1 MSTTSRPR
9 PRTRDARSAPPGRA
23 PRTAVV
29 VGAGMVGLATAWHLQ
44 EQGVEVTVV
53 DREGVAAGSS
63 WGNAGWLTPGMA
75 MPLADPSLWTY
86 GPRALLDPAAPLHVP
101 LRFDP
106 RLWSF
111 FARFMAHATQRRW
124 DHAMAALTPIDRVAL
139 DAFDELAA
147 GGSLGHGVEAGTTP
161 GPFTVAFEHV
171 REARPF
177 LRELEHVAAA
187 GQTVPVRR
195 VEAGERAHQ
204 LTDRVSTVYALEG
217 QRFLEPGP
225 FVHAL
230 ADSVRARG
238 GRILT
243 GLEVLDVEPGRLGAC
258 VYARAVHP
266 DAAAHPALVGATPGS
281 GAARAGATTG
291 RSDAVGPG
299 AAEPRRAG
307 SPTEREEGVVLRGD
321 AVVLATGAWLPT
333 LAAPL
338 GVRTRVQAGRG
349 YSFTVKTDEP
359 VETPIYLPA
368 RRVACTPYQGRFRI
382 AGTMEFRSPD
392 EPLQPRRIEAI
403 LASVR
408 HLFQGVDL
416 DDRHDEWVGSRPVTP
431 DGLPLVG
438 ATRTPGVY
446 VAGGHGMWG
455 IVLGPATGR
464 ALAHLVTTGETPDEI
479 RPFDPL
485 R

>member
-1 MSTTSRPR
+1 MSDAAPR
-9 PRTRDARSAPPGRA
+9 PGATRPATGRTPV
-23 PRTAVV
+23 RTAVV

-75 MPLADPSLWTY
+75 MPLADPTLWTY
-86 GPRALLDPAAPLHVP
+86 GPRALLDPSAPLHVP

-111 FARFMAHATQRRW
+111 FARFMSHATQRRW
-124 DHAMAALTPIDRVAL
+124 DRAMAALTPIDLLAL
-139 DAFDELAA
+139 DAFDELAD
-147 GGSLGHGVEAGTTP
+147 GGTGGHGVEARTTA

-177 LRELEHVAAA
+177 VRELQHVAEA
-187 GQTVPVRR
+187 GQSVPLRR

-204 LTDRVSTVYALEG
+204 LTDRVSTVLALEG

-243 GLEVLDVEPGRLGAC
+243 GLDVLDIEQGRLGA
-258 VYARAVHP
+258 AVLTRP
-266 DAAAHPALVGATPGS
+266 AH
-281 GAARAGATTG
+281 
-291 RSDAVGPG
+291 
-299 AAEPRRAG
+299 RAG
-307 SPTEREEGVVLRGD
+307 SVAGDAARGPAETRFPAVQREEGAVLRGD
-321 AVVLATGAWLPT
+321 AVVLATGAWLPA
-333 LAAPL
+333 LAAAH

-349 YSFTVKTDEP
+349 YSFTAKTDEP

-368 RRVACTPYQGRFRI
+368 RRVACTPYQGRLRI
-382 AGTMEFRSPD
+382 AGTMEFRGPD
-392 EPLQPRRIEAI
+392 EPLQTRRIDAI

-455 IVLGPATGR
+455 MVLGPATGR
-464 ALAHLVTTGETPDEI
+464 ALARLVTTGQTPDEI
-479 RPFDPL
+479 RAFDPL

>member
-9 PRTRDARSAPPGRA
+9 PRSRDARSAPPGRA

-106 RLWSF
+106 RLWTF
-111 FARFMAHATQRRW
+111 FARFMAHATQARW
-124 DHAMAALTPIDRVAL
+124 DRAMAALTPIDRVAL

-161 GPFTVAFEHV
+161 GPFTVAFEHE

-225 FVHAL
+225 YVHAL

-238 GRILT
+238 GTILT
-243 GLEVLDVEPGRLGAC
+243 GLDVLDVEPGRLGAC
-258 VYARAVHP
+258 VFARAVHP
-266 DAAAHPALVGATPGS
+266 DAARHPALVGAGASSGS
-281 GAARAGATTG
+281 GA
-291 RSDAVGPG
+291 SDGVGPDAG
-299 AAEPRRAG
+299 VPRRAG
-307 SPTEREEGVVLRGD
+307 SPADREEGVVLRGD
-321 AVVLATGAWLPT
+321 AVVLATGAWLPSLT
-333 LAAPL
+333 APL

-368 RRVACTPYQGRFRI
+368 RRVACTPYQGRFRV
-382 AGTMEFRSPD
+382 AGTMEFRGPD

-438 ATRTPGVY
+438 ATRTRGVY

-455 IVLGPATGR
+455 MVLGPATGR

-479 RPFDPL
+479 RAFDPL

>member
-1 MSTTSRPR
+1 MSSRRTLSTRAPR
-9 PRTRDARSAPPGRA
+9 PA

-44 EQGVEVTVV
+44 ERGVQVTVL

-106 RLWSF
+106 RLWTF
-111 FARFMAHATQRRW
+111 LARFMSHATQRRW
-124 DHAMAALTPIDRVAL
+124 DRAMAALTPIDRVAL

-147 GGSLGHGVEAGTTP
+147 GGAAGHPVDARTTP
-161 GPFTVAFEHV
+161 GPFTIAFEHE

-187 GQTVPVRR
+187 GQQVPVRR
-195 VEAGERAHQ
+195 VEAGERAPQ
-204 LTDRVSTVYALEG
+204 LTDRVTTVLALEG

-238 GRILT
+238 GRVVP
-243 GLEVLDVEPGRLGAC
+243 GAEV
-258 VYARAVHP
+258 RAVRS
-266 DAAAHPALVGATPGS
+266 D
-281 GAARAGATTG
+281 RTTG
-291 RSDAVGPG
+291 GGDRSGVSLRVVGP
-299 AAEPRRAG
+299 
-307 SPTEREEGVVLRGD
+307 EGESVVDAD
-321 AVVLATGAWLPT
+321 AVVLATGAWLPR

-349 YSFTVKTDEP
+349 YSFTVKTDSP
-359 VETPIYLPA
+359 VETPVYLPA
-368 RRVACTPYQGRFRI
+368 RRVACTPYQGRLRI
-382 AGTMEFRSPD
+382 AGTMEFRGPD
-392 EPLQPRRIEAI
+392 EPFQPRRVEAI

-416 DDRHDEWVGSRPVTP
+416 DERHDEWVGSRPVTP

-438 ATRTPGVY
+438 ATRAPGVY

-464 ALAHLVTTGETPDEI
+464 ALAEQVVTGRVPDEI